1 MPRPM
6 PDSVQFDQ
14 VLGLPEEF
22 ILMLLNDQNGYFHQ
36 VPGWNLNCSVAG
48 AVLAELSLRSRIDTD
63 LDSLSL
69 VDAAETGN
77 PVLDPILAQ
86 IADEPVQRDAVYWIE
101 RLAGR
106 AESIIDET
114 LDRLVGL
121 GLLEHHDGDFWTLAT
136 ARWYEELSGATQEGT
151 VGQFVKTR
159 VVKAL
164 FSDEIPDPR
173 DIIVIC
179 LVNVCDV
186 FRVMFD
192 LDEETEERIGFICQL
207 DLIGRSI
214 AAAVECNIA
223 SPMLRRS
230 ALVKKI
236 PVVALRR
243 VLLSP
248 HVRSGNVPALF
259 ADLTKEYGP
268 VFQIRPPLVKPM
280 TFLSGP
286 EANRWVRRHGR
297 QHLMAGNYFAEFEK
311 IFGAHGVLPSLDGTD
326 HFRLR
331 KAMGPAYSR
340 ARLSGQ
346 LDEVYRRAREY
357 MADWTVGEAFPVRS
371 CRKMINA
378 QLSPLSLG
386 IESQD
391 IIDDLMDFK
400 ERALI
405 THIVNALPRFML
417 NTPGMK
423 RRAKAVETLLER
435 IQSVQTPAQR
445 AGCPRNLA
453 DDWLSLHASDPQL
466 VPEANLR
473 FALSAALV
481 ASVYLGDALS
491 FAVYAMASQPELNEK
506 IRAEADALFANGDP
520 GGEDFN
526 QSSMEVT
533 RRFLTECLRMYPV
546 VPMSM
551 RHVMNGFVFE
561 GYEIPVGLRVF
572 IVQTASHYM
581 DDVFP
586 DSFSFDIDRY
596 LPPRDEHRE
605 PGYAPYG
612 LGTHRCLGSRWM
624 DLQLAVNVLMIAHY
638 FKLEVSPASYVDA
651 LRFSPLPSLKPS
663 AKLKFRV
670 VEKRRE
676 LHPWSNVSPDP
687 LVLSTACG
695 AGKMFG

>member
-1 MPRPM
+1 M
-6 PDSVQFDQ
+6 PDSVQTDGK
-14 VLGLPEEF
+14 LSLPEEL
-22 ILMLLNDQNGYFHQ
+22 ILMLLNEQNGYFHQ
-36 VPGWNLNCSVAG
+36 VPGWDLNCTVVG

-63 LDSLSL
+63 LDSLIL
-69 VDAAETGN
+69 VDATETGD
-77 PVLDPILAQ
+77 PALDPILKQ
-86 IADEPVQRDAVYWIE
+86 IADEPAQRDAQYWIE
-101 RLAGR
+101 RLAGQ
-106 AESIIDET
+106 AESVIDLT

-121 GLLEHHDGDFWTLAT
+121 GILEHHDGDFWTLAT
-136 ARWYEELSGATQEGT
+136 ARWYEELSGAPQEGT
-151 VGQFVKTR
+151 VGQLVKTR

-164 FSDEIPDPR
+164 FTDEIPDPR

-179 LVNVCDV
+179 LIDACDV
-186 FRVMFD
+186 FRVMFE
-192 LDEETEERIGFICQL
+192 LDEETEERIDFICRM

-214 AAAVECNIA
+214 AAAVEHNIA

-230 ALVKKI
+230 TLVKKI

-243 VLLSP
+243 ALPSRHL
-248 HVRSGNVPALF
+248 RSGNVPALF
-259 ADLTKEYGP
+259 AELTKEYGP
-268 VFQIRPPLVKPM
+268 VFQIRPPFARPM

-286 EANRWVRRHGR
+286 EANHWVHRHGR
-297 QHLMAGNYFAEFEK
+297 LHLKAGNYFADFEK
-311 IFGAHGVLPSLDGTD
+311 VYGAHGVLPSLDGAD

-357 MADWTVGEAFPVRS
+357 MADWTVGEAVPVRS

-378 QLSPLSLG
+378 QLSPLSLSV
-386 IESQD
+386 ESQD

-400 ERALI
+400 ERALT

-423 RRAKAVETLLER
+423 RRAKAVDTLLER
-435 IQSVQTPAQR
+435 IQSVHTPAQR

-491 FAVYAMASQPELNEK
+491 FAVYAMASQPELHGR

-520 GGEDFN
+520 DGEDFN

-533 RRFLTECLRMYPV
+533 HRFLIECLRMYPI

-551 RHVMNGFVFE
+551 RDVMNGFVFE
-561 GYEIPVGLRVF
+561 GYEIPVGSRVF
-572 IVQTASHYM
+572 IAQTASHYM

-586 DSFSFDIDRY
+586 DPFSFDIDRY
-596 LPPRDEHRE
+596 LPPRDEHRG

-624 DLQLAVNVLMIAHY
+624 DLQLAVNVLMIARY
-638 FKLEVSPASYVDA
+638 FTLEVSPASYVDA
-651 LRFSPLPSLKPS
+651 LKFSPLPSLKPS

-670 VEKRRE
+670 VEQARE
-676 LHPWSNVSPDP
+676 LPV
-687 LVLSTACG
+687 
-695 AGKMFG
+695 